1 MLKIERPAVPGF
13 DTVVMNDRFKCAF
26 ITSSPYYAFGE
37 VDHMKRHNNTD
48 EIFVLLSG
56 NGVLLIMEDGKI
68 TEYPMEQGIA
78 YNVCRST
85 WHYLAVSED
94 ARVFVAEGNDT
105 DDSNTDVFRFE
116 APYLLNER

>member
-1 MLKIERPAVPGF
+1 MLKIEKPAVPGF
-13 DTVVMNDRFKCAF
+13 DTVVMNQRFKCAF
-26 ITSSPYYAFGE
+26 ITHSPYYAFGE

-56 NGVLLIMEDGKI
+56 NAVLLIMEDDEIRKFD
-68 TEYPMEQGIA
+68 MEQGSA

-94 ARVFVAEGNDT
+94 ARVFVAEGADT
-105 DDSNTDVFRFE
+105 DETNTDVMRFE
-116 APYLLNER
+116 TPYILER